1 MSEFDTPTD
10 PRVTQPVPDRHAQDR
25 SQLALRFWLLTAS
38 VIASAFGLAWGLGS
52 ILGKAS
58 AASPWTMVFH
68 PAFAVSSLLLVSG
81 SFCLSRAVAEVRRE
95 RQPEFRT
102 WLTRALIAPLAG
114 YRRRARN
121 NLAMIMPDL
130 PEADRNRIA
139 DEACDNAGRTLI
151 ENYSS
156 RQLMARMAGK
166 PIVGDGLAVLEA
178 ARAAGRP
185 AILVSGHFG
194 NYEAARAALVARG
207 YKIGGLYRPMAN
219 AFFNEHYV
227 KTMEAFGGPVFPQG
241 RAGTAGFV
249 RHLKEGGQL
258 VLLFDQDVTG
268 APLLP
273 FLGHPAR
280 TALSAAELALRLK
293 ADLIP
298 FFATRQPDGLGFR
311 VELDAPVPHSDP
323 KTMMR
328 QVTRALEARVTAHP
342 GQWFWI
348 HRRWKGGN
356 L

>member
-1 MSEFDTPTD
+1 MSDGKAPPFRLDHFLVNLAA
-10 PRVTQPVPDRHAQDR
+10 RGVIG
-25 SQLALRFWLLTAS
+25 LALALPYPARVAFTGWLMRR
-38 VIASAFGLAWGLGS
+38 VIG
-52 ILGKAS
+52 
-58 AASPWTMVFH
+58 P
-68 PAFAVSSLLLVSG
+68 FAG
-81 SFCLSRAVAEVRRE
+81 YGQRARE
-95 RQPEFRT
+95 N
-102 WLTRALIAPLAG
+102 LALIWPERPAAE
-114 YRRRARN
+114 RA
-121 NLAMIMPDL
+121 AIA
-130 PEADRNRIA
+130 EAA
-139 DEACDNAGRTLI
+139 LDNAGRTLI
-151 ENYSS
+151 ENYST
-156 RQLMARMAGK
+156 RAFTARARAIEPEG
-166 PIVGDGLAVLEA
+166 PGYGALIA
-178 ARAAGRP
+178 ARNDKRP
-185 AILVSGHFG
+185 VILVSGHFG

-207 YKIGGLYRPMAN
+207 FDIGGLYRNLSNRYFN
-219 AFFNEHYV
+219 AHYV
-227 KTMEAFGGPVFPQG
+227 KTMQAFGGPVFPQG

-328 QVTRALEARVTAHP
+328 QVTRALERRVEAHP